1 VYSPYTVGKMIRGQQ
16 ALTERY
22 EATDKDVEQVRFN
35 GATIK
40 RLLLRKSARSYRD
53 GIDMY
58 LQGKI
63 VERVGEARSEGDDAV
78 KQALADAGFE
88 VVPLPS
94 WERCCGGAGLYNLM
108 QPELSDAVLER
119 KLAEIR
125 EGGFDLVATGNPGCI
140 MFLGAGLAR
149 AGLEVGV
156 AHPVELVD
164 LAEGN
169 AERKNRVSRT

>member
-1 VYSPYTVGKMIRGQQ
+1 VRRRAE
-16 ALTERY
+16 ALATRVRDVTE
-22 EATDKDVEQVRFN
+22 
-35 GATIK
+35 
-40 RLLLRKSARSYRD
+40 LLAAERSRD
-53 GIDMY
+53 GIAADPHSPS
-58 LQGKI
+58 
-63 VERVGEARSEGDDAV
+63 VERLPGTDAGMARKLRRIAYDAPCHLLHAQGV
-78 KQALADAGFE
+78 RDAPVQALADAGFE

-149 AGLEVGV
+149 AGLKVGV